1 MQKGISFFGRISVIA
16 LIPAGLLA
24 QQISGPGKGTDSFQ
38 AAPTRA
44 PEQPMVASVSDATAY
59 RLFFL
64 MIAKR
69 PNADPAFDL
78 RRRTAYLKHYFPR
91 QLTAEQMQHLLV
103 TADALSMNF
112 GFRNGQLLTASTTRV
127 LKEKQDEAI
136 TTAVNSLALAD
147 PDAAAKVR
155 LHVLTHVKA
164 VIRAHRPTMNP

>member
-1 MQKGISFFGRISVIA
+1 
-16 LIPAGLLA
+16 
-24 QQISGPGKGTDSFQ
+24 
-38 AAPTRA
+38 
-44 PEQPMVASVSDATAY
+44 MVATVPDTIAY

-91 QLTAEQMQHLLV
+91 QLTPEQVEYLLV

-112 GFRNGQLLTASTTRV
+112 GFRNGQLLTASTTRA
-127 LKEKQDEAI
+127 LKEKQDQAI
-136 TTAVNSLALAD
+136 THAVNSLALAD
-147 PDAAAKVR
+147 PDAAAQVR

-164 VIRAHRPTMNP
+164 VIRANRPTTNP